1 MKGHGMVGSAE
12 HNAWHAPTYGAKGGL
27 FPVKPGQV
35 WAVGQHLVACGDLE
49 RGAGERLLAF
59 GVNYAPIIGGLYP
72 SLFYVDPPWSPA
84 YITRFRRGAGV
95 AEDPAYTVES
105 LCKRIFQLASAP
117 LLMEMGTTYEPD
129 QVIGWAQQASYL
141 GDGEVYVEPITYAGG
156 KPARLFAF
164 GLTEEQ
170 GVDFACLRNTDD
182 ERTPFMAMNLFTDP
196 GDVVVDLCL
205 GLGATARAA
214 QMTGRRCW
222 GLELHPRRCSAA
234 LADLRKLCGEEP
246 CLIGEL

>member
-1 MKGHGMVGSAE
+1 MKGA
-12 HNAWHAPTYGAKGGL
+12 AYGVKGGVYRVL
-27 FPVKPGQV
+27 PGQV
-35 WAVGQHLVACGDLE
+35 WKCGLHLVACGDLE
-49 RGAGERLLAF
+49 KGDGEKLLAF
-59 GVNYAPIIGGLYP
+59 GSENASLYGALSP
-72 SLFYVDPPWSPA
+72 VLFYVDPPWSPA
-84 YITRFRRGAGV
+84 YITRFRRGAE
-95 AEDPAYTVES
+95 ATEDPAFTVES
-105 LCKRIFQLASAP
+105 LCKRIFRLASAP
-117 LLMEMGTTYEPD
+117 LLMEMGTTYEPA
-129 QVIGWAQQASYL
+129 QVIDWAWQVAAGLTACSFIRH
-141 GDGEVYVEPITYAGG
+141 GVYVEPITYAGG

-170 GVDFACLRNTDD
+170 GVDFTCLRNTDD

-205 GLGATARAA
+205 GLGVTARAA

-246 CLIGEL
+246 SLIGEL

>member
-1 MKGHGMVGSAE
+1 MKGA
-12 HNAWHAPTYGAKGGL
+12 TYGAKGGL

-49 RGAGERLLAF
+49 HGAGARFLSFACGWVESPVKLA
-59 GVNYAPIIGGLYP
+59 
-72 SLFYVDPPWSPA
+72 LFYVDPPWSPA
-84 YITRFRRGAGV
+84 YITRFRRGADV
-95 AEDPAYTVES
+95 AEDPAFTVES
-105 LCKRIFQLASAP
+105 LCKRIFQLADVP
-117 LLMEMGTTYEPD
+117 LLMEMGTTYEPE
-129 QVIGWAQQASYL
+129 QVIDWAEQARDW
-141 GDGEVYVEPITYAGG
+141 GAGKTVYVEPITYAGG

-170 GVDFACLRNTDD
+170 GVDFTCLRNTDD

-196 GDVVVDLCL
+196 RDVVADLCL
-205 GLGATARAA
+205 GLGVTARAA

-246 CLIGEL
+246 SLIGEL